1 MKYIGLDLHK
11 KSIFATVLGS
21 DGKILARTKIGSK
34 SRDIAYYLKSQGNKD
49 EISVAMEAS
58 YNWQYFYRAAEGL
71 ADNIVLAHPL
81 KTRIIGEAKIKTDK
95 IDSAALAHML
105 RADMLPAAY
114 VPKRSTMQDK
124 MLLRSRIS
132 LVRIR
137 TQIKN
142 KIHSIIDRN
151 KDSYIGLENLS
162 DIFGKAG
169 CQILRDTKIG
179 PIDYNI
185 LSGYLDLIDEINKKI
200 KDLELQINKRS
211 IKDGDIDI
219 LRTMPGV
226 GTFTAFLIKTE
237 IDDISRFCSK
247 EKLCSYAGLVPS
259 THGSADKLYHG
270 RIIKQGNKFLRWALT
285 EAAQV
290 SIRYSGYFRYHYS
303 KVRSKKNANS
313 ATIAVARRMLE
324 VIYVMLK
331 EGRAY
336 IEKPVDIK

>member
-11 KSIFATVLGS
+11 KSIFATVLDG
-21 DGKILARTKIGSK
+21 DGKILSKTKIGSN
-34 SRDIAYYLKSQGNKD
+34 SRDINYYLKSQGNKD
-49 EISVAMEAS
+49 ELSVAMEAS
-58 YNWQYFYRAAEGL
+58 YNWQYFYRAVEEV

-95 IDSAALAHML
+95 IDSGILAYML
-105 RADMLPAAY
+105 KADMLPAAY

-142 KIHSIIDRN
+142 KIHAIIDKN
-151 KDSYIGLENLS
+151 KDSYSGLENLS
-162 DIFGKAG
+162 DIFGKIG
-169 CQILRDTKIG
+169 KQILRDTKIN
-179 PIDYNI
+179 PIDYHI
-185 LSGYLDLIDEINKKI
+185 LSGYLDLIDEVGKKI
-200 KDLELQINKRS
+200 KDLESQIDKRS
-211 IKDGDIDI
+211 IEDKETLLLKTI
-219 LRTMPGV
+219 PGI

-237 IDDISRFCSK
+237 IDDIGRFYSK
-247 EKLCSYAGLVPS
+247 EKLCSYAGLIPS

-270 RIIKQGNKFLRWALT
+270 RIVKQGNRFLRWALT

-290 SIRYSGYFRYHYS
+290 SIRYSEYFRYHYN